1 MEISPKLELSLEIA
15 SREAMRESMIKA
27 VDRLTT
33 EMEKTLT
40 IIQDLTNEIE
50 DLNQLMKEIPT
61 DQEKTE

>member
-61 DQEKTE
+61 DQEKAE